1 VNTSLWILGFI
12 VVLAVTVAQTAPRR
26 RPRKE
31 TCMEKIDC
39 SKLLSQLKPPL
50 LSLKRGDYRPHVTAW
65 VADLDMEQVRAL
77 CAFFR
82 CDISS
87 VVTRIMDWQYARA
100 RWAHQDARARARKDK
115 CHDATA

>member
-1 VNTSLWILGFI
+1 
-12 VVLAVTVAQTAPRR
+12 
-26 RPRKE
+26 
-31 TCMEKIDC
+31 
-39 SKLLSQLKPPL
+39 L

-65 VADLDMEQVRAL
+65 VADLDMDQVRAL
-77 CAFFR
+77 CAFLK

-115 CHDATA
+115 CHDAVA